1 MEEGESMNYSIKKT
15 LTSMR
20 RIIQNPKDCKLLI
33 APKRISPDGLLIV
46 IHESQELGASL
57 LALHTAEEMVN
68 QGKSVYIV
76 SRQFGKLN
84 TEYQK
89 IAPTQIAL
97 SISSY
102 KRICRRLYKNGY
114 NKALMIT
121 ASTGDL
127 VKVTKE
133 VGFEVVSMIHELGQ
147 VIEMLHLQKATNE
160 MLEYSDKV
168 LFSTSIAKKQILE
181 LCDYQD
187 SEKIVIRQQ
196 GIYYKK
202 PSEKI
207 IFEQKEKLL
216 ASYPMLDGKKII
228 AGIGNTSERKGFDI
242 FLQTAKLLPQYT
254 FVWAGKK
261 ENYYDSVIEKIG
273 LPDNFV
279 YLGGM
284 NSKQLS
290 GLYSIANVYLM
301 CSRFDTLPST
311 IFESLIFSTPV
322 IGSRKSGGIID
333 VIDAKNGYLT
343 EEAECT
349 QFAEAIE
356 IVLHKQYMMS
366 ELNNSFEDYVRYVLE
381 LW

>member
-1 MEEGESMNYSIKKT
+1 MNYSIKKV
-15 LTSMR
+15 LTRIR

-33 APKRISPDGLLIV
+33 APKRISPDGILIV

-57 LALHTAEEMVN
+57 LALHTAEEMIR
-68 QGKSVYIV
+68 QGKNVYIV

-97 SISSY
+97 SKSKY
-102 KRICRRLYKNGY
+102 KKICRMLHKNGY
-114 NKALMIT
+114 HNALMVT
-121 ASTGDL
+121 ASTGDF
-127 VKVTKE
+127 VRITKE
-133 VGFEVVSMIHELGQ
+133 CGFEVVSMIHELGQ
-147 VIEMLHLQKATNE
+147 VIEMLHLEKATNE
-160 MLEYSDKV
+160 MLACSDKV

-181 LCDYQD
+181 LCDFQD
-187 SEKIVIRQQ
+187 SEKIVIRPQ

-207 IFEQKEKLL
+207 ILEQKEKLL
-216 ASYPMLDGKKII
+216 SSYPMLEGKKII

-242 FLQTAKLLPQYT
+242 FLQTAKLLPQYE

-261 ENYYDSVIEKIG
+261 ENYYDTVVQKIG
-273 LPDNFV
+273 LPENFV
-279 YLGGM
+279 YLGSM
-284 NSKQLS
+284 NSIQLS
-290 GLYSIANVYLM
+290 GVYSLADVYLM

-322 IGSRKSGGIID
+322 IGSIKSGGIVD
-333 VIDAKNGYLT
+333 VINDKNGYLT

-356 IVLHKQYMMS
+356 IVLHKEFKIA
-366 ELNNSFEDYVRYVLE
+366 ELGNSFEDYVRYVLG

>member
-1 MEEGESMNYSIKKT
+1 MNYSIKKV
-15 LTSMR
+15 LTRIR

-33 APKRISPDGLLIV
+33 APKRISPDGILIV

-57 LALHTAEEMVN
+57 LALHTAEEMIR
-68 QGKSVYIV
+68 QGKNVYIV

-97 SISSY
+97 SKSKY
-102 KRICRRLYKNGY
+102 QRICRMLYKNGY
-114 NKALMIT
+114 NKALMVT

-127 VKVTKE
+127 VKTTKE
-133 VGFEVVSMIHELGQ
+133 CGFEVVSMIHELGQ
-147 VIEMLHLQKATNE
+147 VIEMLHLEKATNE
-160 MLEYSDKV
+160 MLACSDKV

-181 LCDYQD
+181 LCDFQD
-187 SEKIVIRQQ
+187 SEKIVIRPQ

-207 IFEQKEKLL
+207 ILEQKEKLL
-216 ASYPMLDGKKII
+216 SSYPMLEGKKIV

-242 FLQTAKLLPQYT
+242 FLQTAKLLPQYE

-261 ENYYDSVIEKIG
+261 ENYYDTFVQKIG
-273 LPDNFV
+273 LPENFV
-279 YLGGM
+279 YLGSM
-284 NSKQLS
+284 NSIQLS
-290 GLYSIANVYLM
+290 GVYSLADVYLM

-322 IGSRKSGGIID
+322 IGSIKSGGIVDAID
-333 VIDAKNGYLT
+333 DKNGYLT

-356 IVLHKQYMMS
+356 IVLHKEFKIA
-366 ELNNSFEDYVRYVLE
+366 ELGNSFEDYVRYVLG

>member
-1 MEEGESMNYSIKKT
+1 MNYSIKKV
-15 LTSMR
+15 LTRIR

-33 APKRISPDGLLIV
+33 APKRISPDGILIV

-57 LALHTAEEMVN
+57 LALHTAEEMIR
-68 QGKSVYIV
+68 QGKNVYIV

-97 SISSY
+97 SKSKY
-102 KRICRRLYKNGY
+102 QRICRMLYKSGY
-114 NKALMIT
+114 NKALMVT

-127 VKVTKE
+127 VKTTKE
-133 VGFEVVSMIHELGQ
+133 CGFEVVSMIHELGQ
-147 VIEMLHLQKATNE
+147 VIEMLHLEKATNE
-160 MLEYSDKV
+160 MLACSDKV

-181 LCDYQD
+181 LCDFQD
-187 SEKIVIRQQ
+187 SEKIVIRPQ

-207 IFEQKEKLL
+207 ILEQKEKLL
-216 ASYPMLDGKKII
+216 SSYPMLDGKKII
-228 AGIGNTSERKGFDI
+228 VGIGNTSERKGFDI
-242 FLQTAKLLPQYT
+242 FLQTAKLLPQYE

-261 ENYYDSVIEKIG
+261 ENYYDSVTEKIG
-273 LPDNFV
+273 LPGNFV
-279 YLGGM
+279 YFGSM

-290 GLYSIANVYLM
+290 GVYSIADVYLM

-322 IGSRKSGGIID
+322 IGSIKSGGIVD
-333 VIDAKNGYLT
+333 VIDDKNGYLT

-356 IVLHKQYMMS
+356 IVLHKEFKIA
-366 ELNNSFEDYVRYVLE
+366 ELGNSFEDYVRYVLG

>member
-1 MEEGESMNYSIKKT
+1 MNYSIKKV
-15 LTSMR
+15 LTRIR

-33 APKRISPDGLLIV
+33 APKRISPDGILIV

-57 LALHTAEEMVN
+57 LALHTAEEMIR
-68 QGKSVYIV
+68 QGKNVYIV

-97 SISSY
+97 SKSKY
-102 KRICRRLYKNGY
+102 QRICRMLYKSGY
-114 NKALMIT
+114 NKALMVT

-127 VKVTKE
+127 VKTTKE
-133 VGFEVVSMIHELGQ
+133 CGFEVVSMIHELGQ
-147 VIEMLHLQKATNE
+147 VIEMLHLEKATNE
-160 MLEYSDKV
+160 MLACSDKV

-181 LCDYQD
+181 LCDFQD
-187 SEKIVIRQQ
+187 SEKIVIRPQ

-207 IFEQKEKLL
+207 ILEQKEKLL
-216 ASYPMLDGKKII
+216 SSYPMLDGKKII
-228 AGIGNTSERKGFDI
+228 VGIGNTSERKGFDI
-242 FLQTAKLLPQYT
+242 FLQTAKLLPQYE

-261 ENYYDSVIEKIG
+261 ENYYDSVTEKIG
-273 LPDNFV
+273 LPGNFV
-279 YLGGM
+279 YFGSM

-290 GLYSIANVYLM
+290 GVYSIADVYLM

-322 IGSRKSGGIID
+322 IGSIKSGGIVD
-333 VIDAKNGYLT
+333 VINDKNGYLT

-356 IVLHKQYMMS
+356 IVLHKEFKIA
-366 ELNNSFEDYVRYVLE
+366 ELGNSFEDYVRYVIALYGGIK
-381 LW
+381 